1 MNQDLL
7 TVTELAKDLKVK
19 KSWVYSRTRVKGV
32 KAIPC
37 LRVGKYIR
45 FRSDEVLK
53 WLKASEVADDN
64 EG

>member
-7 TVTELAKDLKVK
+7 TVSELAEKLKVK
-19 KSWVYSRTRVKGV
+19 KSWVYSRTRVKGM

-45 FRSDEVLK
+45 FDYGKVINWLENSNLSELK
-53 WLKASEVADDN
+53 
-64 EG
+64 

>member
-19 KSWVYSRTRVKGV
+19 KSWVYSRTRVKGK

-45 FRSDEVLK
+45 FRSEEVLK
-53 WLKASEVADDN
+53 WLKASEGDGDN